1 MKKLLLLIVLI
12 LICTSFIFNGFSSK
26 KEEPL
31 KFASWGSLNEVEI
44 INKLI
49 KDYEE
54 ENNTKVEFLHIPQN
68 YFQKIHLLFASNL
81 EPDVVFIN
89 NQNAKLYIEA
99 NLLEDL
105 TPYFKEAENK
115 YYKQALDCFKKG
127 NKLYAIPRD
136 ISNLVLYVNKDIL
149 KKQNVEYKRKINTL
163 DELLEL
169 ATKLTTNEHYG
180 VNYETN
186 PLFWSYYL
194 CANGGGIISDNEKEV
209 LINKKESLDA
219 INFYTNLAHKHHV
232 APTKAEIGSL
242 TTAQMFINGKL
253 AMFLSGR
260 WLMPKFK
267 ETLNFDW
274 DIIEF
279 PSSEENRVYI
289 DSSAWAISKNSKK
302 KEEAINFIKY
312 ISSSNATE
320 EFAKSG
326 LIIPARKEIAEDYLK
341 FNKNEKPNNEDI
353 FIEMLKYTKP
363 TPINKNHNKIND
375 IINEKMEAV
384 LNAEK
389 DATSVFDNKTI
400 KKLEGLL

>member
-31 KFASWGSLNEVEI
+31 KFASWGSQNEVEI

-49 KDYEE
+49 KNYEK

-81 EPDVVFIN
+81 APDVIFLN

-99 NLLEDL
+99 DLLEDL
-105 TPYFKEAENK
+105 TPFFKEEQK
-115 YYKQALDCFKKG
+115 EYYPQAIECFKHK

-149 KKQNVEYKRKINTL
+149 KKQKVEYKRKINSL
-163 DELLEL
+163 DELLEIS
-169 ATKLTTNEHYG
+169 TKLTTNEHFG
-180 VNYETN
+180 INYETN

-194 CANGGGIISDNEKEV
+194 CANGGGIISDDEKEIS
-209 LINKKESLDA
+209 INKKESLEA
-219 INFYTNLAHKHHV
+219 IKFYTNLAHKHHV

-253 AMFLSGR
+253 AMLLSGR
-260 WLMPKFK
+260 WLVPKFK
-267 ETLNFDW
+267 ETLDFDW

-279 PSSEENRVYI
+279 PSSEEHKVYI

-302 KEEAINFIKY
+302 KDEAIKFIKY
-312 ISSSNATE
+312 ISASSATE
-320 EFAKSG
+320 EFTKSG
-326 LIIPARKEIAEDYLK
+326 LIIPARKEIAEKYLK
-341 FNKNEKPNNEDI
+341 HSKLEKPNNEDL
-353 FIEMLKYTKP
+353 FIEMLQYTKP

-375 IINEKMEAV
+375 IIIEKMEAV

-389 DATSVFDNKTI
+389 DANSAFDEKTI

>member
-31 KFASWGSLNEVEI
+31 KFASWGSQNEVEI

-49 KDYEE
+49 KNYEK
-54 ENNTKVEFLHIPQN
+54 ENNTKIEFLHIPQN
-68 YFQKIHLLFASNL
+68 YFQKLHLLFASNL
-81 EPDVVFIN
+81 APDIIFLN

-99 NLLEDL
+99 DLLEDL
-105 TPYFKEAENK
+105 TPFFKEEEK
-115 YYKQALDCFKKG
+115 EYYKQALDCFKKKD
-127 NKLYAIPRD
+127 KLYAIPRD

-149 KKQNVEYKRKINTL
+149 KKQKVEYKRKINTL
-163 DELLEL
+163 NELLEIS
-169 ATKLTTNEHYG
+169 TKLTSKEHFG
-180 VNYETN
+180 INYETN

-194 CANGGGIISDNEKEV
+194 CSNGGGIISDNEKEII
-209 LINKKESLDA
+209 INKKESLEA
-219 INFYTNLAHKHHV
+219 INFYTNLAHKYHV

-253 AMFLSGR
+253 AMLLSGR
-260 WLMPKFK
+260 WLTPKFK

-279 PSSEENRVYI
+279 PSSNTNKVYI

-302 KEEAINFIKY
+302 KEDAINFLKY
-312 ISSSNATE
+312 ISSTNASE
-320 EFAKSG
+320 EFTKSG
-326 LIIPARKEIAEDYLK
+326 LIIPARKEIAKKY
-341 FNKNEKPNNEDI
+341 FSYNKIEKPNNEDI
-353 FIEMLKYTKP
+353 FIEMLQYTKP

-375 IINEKMEAV
+375 IIIEKMEPV

-389 DATSVFDNKTI
+389 DVYYAFDEKTI
-400 KKLEGLL
+400 KQLEGLL